1 MCRWTDARDDERIL
15 FIFLATRLT
24 ILTPAS
30 LRDVE
35 KEEGP
40 AGDRINACRE
50 LREHVRVLPEEKE
63 KSWRKL
69 IYFCF
74 SKRNI
79 LLVRNVVFQMRYK
92 EVGVIILA
100 FLAFMIFFATKIL
113 LTFSALM
120 LVDQ

>member
-50 LREHVRVLPEEKE
+50 LREHVRVLPEEKK
-63 KSWRKL
+63 KS
-69 IYFCF
+69 
-74 SKRNI
+74 
-79 LLVRNVVFQMRYK
+79 
-92 EVGVIILA
+92 
-100 FLAFMIFFATKIL
+100 
-113 LTFSALM
+113 
-120 LVDQ
+120 

>member
-50 LREHVRVLPEEKE
+50 LREHVRVLPEEKK

-92 EVGVIILA
+92 RSGGYNISFSSVYD
-100 FLAFMIFFATKIL
+100 FFSPPKYY
-113 LTFSALM
+113 
-120 LVDQ
+120 